1 MLEREIGA
9 ALRIARV
16 EKGLSIAEVSNRL
29 HLKEAYVEA
38 IEEGESEELFPRSY
52 LIGFL
57 RSLARMLDLDVG
69 ADIDA
74 LSQMLREE
82 RELALAAIPLPES
95 GGWRPSRGHFATFA
109 GVLLLL
115 GAVVFFGR
123 SSDAPI
129 ATPLTADEMIAD
141 LKAQR
146 RLVVAPAPAHEE
158 NAAVAV
164 SPVAAVEPPKASPA
178 VMQPPTLTRMQAPV
192 AAAAPAPTPP
202 STPTAEI
209 ASVQTP
215 SAPPAAIPEAAPAA
229 PAVTNATPEP
239 QAAET
244 KTVADRGDEQTKVVV
259 RAVYLR
265 ERPTNNSERLGTVA
279 RCTRVTVEQ
288 VDMRSG
294 WVEISDRSGTGY
306 VHRAFLGDATPACG
320 SAPAEH

>member
-16 EKGLSIAEVSNRL
+16 KKGLSIAEVSKRL
-29 HLKEAYVEA
+29 HLKEAYIEA
-38 IEEGESEELFPRSY
+38 IEEGGSEALFPRSY

-57 RSLARMLDLDVG
+57 RSLARMLDLDIS

-74 LSQMLREE
+74 LSQILREE
-82 RELALAAIPLPES
+82 RELALAATPLPERV
-95 GGWRPSRGHFATFA
+95 GWRPSSGHFAIFA

-115 GAVVFFGR
+115 GAAVFFGR
-123 SSDAPI
+123 SPDAPI

-146 RLVVAPAPAHEE
+146 RLVVAPAPALEE
-158 NAAVAV
+158 NSAGAVG
-164 SPVAAVEPPKASPA
+164 PVASAEPPKAAPPA
-178 VMQPPTLTRMQAPV
+178 AQPQISQMQAP
-192 AAAAPAPTPP
+192 AAGAAPAPTPA
-202 STPTAEI
+202 PTLA
-209 ASVQTP
+209 ASSVQTP
-215 SAPPAAIPEAAPAA
+215 AAPPAEIPVAAPAA
-229 PAVTNATPEP
+229 PVAASPLQEP
-239 QAAET
+239 QAVEVKAGS
-244 KTVADRGDEQTKVVV
+244 DRGEEHTKVVV

-265 ERPTNNSERLGTVA
+265 EKPTNNSERLGTVA

-320 SAPAEH
+320 SVPAEH